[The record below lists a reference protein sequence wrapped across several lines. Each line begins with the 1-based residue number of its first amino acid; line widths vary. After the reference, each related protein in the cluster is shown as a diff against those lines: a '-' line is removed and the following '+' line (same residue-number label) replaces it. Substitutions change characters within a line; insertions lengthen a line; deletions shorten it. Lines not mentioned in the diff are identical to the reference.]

1 MLTPYSIIKNML
13 WDDYGYTLPDEPSYV
28 TTKIITELNKNG
40 YAIINTVLDDN
51 PSNLEGRE
59 SGREYNGSLA

>member
-13 WDDYGYTLPDEPSYV
+13 WDDYGYTLPDEPSFV
-28 TTKIITELNKNG
+28 TVKIIKELENNG
-40 YAIINTVLDDN
+40 YKIINNILDDN

-59 SGREYNGSLA
+59 SGKEYNGSLT